1 MINNRILLIVY
12 ILFMIS
18 LIMTYSF
25 SLYPTI
31 YHGMSKYHFIIRQA
45 GAIFLGLGI
54 IFILSKLDPKKFF
67 RPIGW
72 LIFSI
77 SFLAL
82 IIMPFLGI
90 NEVLGAKRWI
100 KIGSI
105 SIAPIEFFKIGF
117 IFFLSWSF
125 ARKLNS
131 RLKSNSLKEELRVS
145 LPYIVLFLISA
156 ILIGIFQKDLGQV
169 VVLGLVLMSM
179 FILVGR
185 SFKFFLFLGSLTLIS
200 FLALIFFAG
209 HRVKRILSWW
219 LSIQDKVLSI
229 FPNDMAQK
237 LRVEHISN
245 VDTYQLDNSI
255 RAIKSGGI
263 LGEGIGAGIYKLG
276 YLSEVHTDFV
286 LSGWSEEAGIL
297 GLAILVL
304 LYIYLIYNL
313 FKIAA
318 NLNRSE
324 YYLFTLG
331 VALLI
336 TFTFLVNSYG
346 VVGLAPIKGIAVP
359 FLSYGGS
366 QIVAIS
372 IAIGMVLMVSK
383 QESKRRNKKE
393 IKR

>member
-1 MINNRILLIVY
+1 
-12 ILFMIS
+12 
-18 LIMTYSF
+18 
-25 SLYPTI
+25 
-31 YHGMSKYHFIIRQA
+31 
-45 GAIFLGLGI
+45 
-54 IFILSKLDPKKFF
+54 
-67 RPIGW
+67 
-72 LIFSI
+72 
-77 SFLAL
+77 
-82 IIMPFLGI
+82 MPFLGI